1 MRSFAL
7 FDVASDAAAA
17 SCDAPAETRA
27 ASAQRS
33 GSAGGAETAVSP
45 PAHDAWCAAD
55 FAWDPRELVRTA
67 LLANGTRPET
77 RLTRCCRAAGGVRG
91 PARAPPAAQARAH
104 VRHTPAAA
112 VLRGGGLRA
121 EPERGHPRQGER
133 HLAGRTRVI
142 VRSRRFHAQAYNVRY
157 RICELHLR
165 AASVDVDGTATRWCQ
180 TCVRALLA

>member
-67 LLANGTRPET
+67 LRANTTRPET
-77 RLTRCCRAAGGVRG
+77 RLTRTLAAQL
-91 PARAPPAAQARAH
+91 AASAAPPAPRPRRKHVLTSATPRRPLCCEVAGCAQSLSGATHGKVSATLLVARA
-104 VRHTPAAA
+104 
-112 VLRGGGLRA
+112 
-121 EPERGHPRQGER
+121 
-133 HLAGRTRVI
+133 
-142 VRSRRFHAQAYNVRY
+142 
-157 RICELHLR
+157 
-165 AASVDVDGTATRWCQ
+165 
-180 TCVRALLA
+180 